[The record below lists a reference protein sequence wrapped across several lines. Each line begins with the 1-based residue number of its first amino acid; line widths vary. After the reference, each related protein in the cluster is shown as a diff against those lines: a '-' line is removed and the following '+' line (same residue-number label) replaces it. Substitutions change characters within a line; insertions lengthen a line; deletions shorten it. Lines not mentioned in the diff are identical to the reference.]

1 MAGATPRR
9 ASPAS
14 EPRFAA
20 PDDFGMN
27 NERDVSLD
35 AMRGIA
41 ALAVFGWHSILAFY
55 PNSTDYFGG
64 TPIAESIRS
73 RFWFVAVHGAG
84 AVAFF
89 FVLSGFVLTRFALT
103 SGRTDILV
111 RGLIKR
117 WPRLAGPA
125 LVAVLGSWSLFAVGG
140 YFYAP
145 AAAITGSPWLASF
158 GGALG
163 HSSFQPSFFDAV
175 LQGAVLT
182 FVRGDSS
189 YDCSLWT
196 MAFEFYGSLMVYA
209 LAFLLA
215 TRQGLRVR
223 LVVIVAAAVACGAAN
238 PALIPFVAGFALAA
252 LLPQRG
258 FRVPAPVGAVAVAV
272 ALLGC
277 GYTPGAV
284 GFYAPLTAIWPAWL
298 PMPYLYAAAATLLI
312 AIAEGWSGMR
322 WTLSRP
328 WGRACGELS
337 FPFYLVHVPLL
348 CSVGAYAF
356 VVTRS
361 APAAIAA
368 TLVVSF
374 VAAIALAGFSRWWLA
389 KLNVAVGVA
398 MASVQRD
405 HPARTEAIASPP

>member
-1 MAGATPRR
+1 
-9 ASPAS
+9 
-14 EPRFAA
+14 
-20 PDDFGMN
+20 MN

-41 ALAVFGWHSILAFY
+41 ALTVFGWHSILAFY
-55 PNSTDYFGG
+55 PYSSDYFGG
-64 TPIAESIRS
+64 TPIAESVRS

-103 SGRTDILV
+103 TGRTDILV
-111 RGLIKR
+111 RGLAKR

-125 LVAVLGSWSLFAVGG
+125 LVAVLGSWLLFVVGG

-145 AAAITGSPWLASF
+145 AAALSGSPWLARF
-158 GGALG
+158 GGALT
-163 HSSFQPSFFDAV
+163 HASFQPSFVDAV

-182 FVRGDSS
+182 FVRGDST

-215 TRQGLRVR
+215 TRPALRTR
-223 LVVIVAAAVACGAAN
+223 LIVIGGAAVACGAAN

-252 LLPQRG
+252 LLPRQG
-258 FRVPAPVGAVAVAV
+258 FSVSAPAGAVAVVV

-277 GYTPGAV
+277 GYTPGAL
-284 GFYAPLTAIWPAWL
+284 GFYAPLTAIWPTWL
-298 PMPYLYAAAATLLI
+298 PISYLYAAAAALLI
-312 AIAEGWSGMR
+312 ATAEGWTGMR
-322 WTLSRP
+322 RLLSRP
-328 WGRACGELS
+328 WGRVCGELS
-337 FPFYLVHVPLL
+337 FAFYLVHVPIL

-356 VVTRS
+356 LVTQS
-361 APAAIAA
+361 APAAIVA
-368 TLVVSF
+368 TLVVSLV
-374 VAAIALAGFSRWWLA
+374 VATALAGFSRWWLA
-389 KLNVAVGVA
+389 KLNVAVGA
-398 MASVQRD
+398 LMASLQRGRLSRAG
-405 HPARTEAIASPP
+405 PIASSP